1 MYTVPAGPCAKQV
14 EAVEQKRLLEH
25 VVEKQAVEL
34 ANATN
39 QMTIYQVRELLH
51 FTIRTF
57 YH

>member
-57 YH
+57 YY

>member
-14 EAVEQKRLLEH
+14 EAVEQNRLLEH